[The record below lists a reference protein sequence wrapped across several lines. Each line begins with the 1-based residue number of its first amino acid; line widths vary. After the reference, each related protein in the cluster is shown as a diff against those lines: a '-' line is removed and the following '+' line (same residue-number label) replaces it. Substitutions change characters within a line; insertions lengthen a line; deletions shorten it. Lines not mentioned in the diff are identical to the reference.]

1 MTTDKGILIRNIY
14 YMLAYAFQEL
24 RHNNYVEIEG
34 EDFKE
39 IYDLF
44 AEILIKGISFQLKQG
59 LHREYVGRQEAMP
72 SIRGKI
78 AMAGTM
84 SLRTKRSNLV
94 ACDFDELS
102 EDNIFNRIIVTTVNV
117 LLRHSN
123 VKKEKKGRLKKLML
137 FFSNVEPISIN
148 AIHWNTLRFDR
159 NNRSYRMLLYVCY
172 FILDG
177 MLMTTENGHYKMR
190 ELSDEH
196 MNRLFERFVL
206 EYYRKHHPT
215 YTARAEQVKWNI
227 DRELSTESILPIMK
241 TDIMLTLGAR
251 TLIIDTKYYGSTMQL
266 QFDKYSIHS
275 NNLYQIHTY
284 VTEHDTQR
292 NGSVDGMLLYAK
304 TQESITPDGQMK
316 MAAGNTI
323 YFRTLDLNQDFKMIS
338 RQLDS
343 LALLSNS

>member
-137 FFSNVEPISIN
+137 FFSNVGPVSIN

-177 MLMTTENGHYKMR
+177 MLMTTDKGILIRNI
-190 ELSDEH
+190 
-196 MNRLFERFVL
+196 
-206 EYYRKHHPT
+206 YY
-215 YTARAEQVKWNI
+215 
-227 DRELSTESILPIMK
+227 
-241 TDIMLTLGAR
+241 MLTYAFQELR
-251 TLIIDTKYYGSTMQL
+251 
-266 QFDKYSIHS
+266 H
-275 NNLYQIHTY
+275 NN
-284 VTEHDTQR
+284 
-292 NGSVDGMLLYAK
+292 
-304 TQESITPDGQMK
+304 
-316 MAAGNTI
+316 
-323 YFRTLDLNQDFKMIS
+323 
-338 RQLDS
+338 
-343 LALLSNS
+343 